1 MKTLINLLFS
11 IILLVN
17 FLPVNAQ
24 DLNFNLGKLDS
35 LYEESKHDLIKNN
48 LNVNS
53 EESDI
58 DSASDSDKPA
68 ILKGHVTKIPSGTKL
83 KIIVETPIDELA
95 SKVDDEVSFRIAED
109 LLVDEAIVVPAGSI
123 LVGKLT
129 EVNPAKR
136 LHKSGSTRIDFKS
149 LTLPDGIQVSVV
161 ASVLTH
167 SGLLKGKF
175 TKKNILLSSASII
188 GPTAAGVGAGLVA
201 DSSVLG
207 LGIGAA
213 AGAVAGLALYSFQK
227 GNMVDIKAGDEM
239 EIELTEEALVPAL
252 VSESENVI
260 EDGQKTFCELK

>member
-1 MKTLINLLFS
+1 MAN
-11 IILLVN
+11 
-17 FLPVNAQ
+17 
-24 DLNFNLGKLDS
+24 
-35 LYEESKHDLIKNN
+35 
-48 LNVNS
+48 
-53 EESDI
+53 
-58 DSASDSDKPA
+58 
-68 ILKGHVTKIPSGTKL
+68 
-83 KIIVETPIDELA
+83 
-95 SKVDDEVSFRIAED
+95 KVDDEVSFRIAED
-109 LLVDEAIVVPAGSI
+109 LLVDETIVVPSGST

-136 LHKSGSTRIDFKS
+136 LHKSGSVRIDFKN
-149 LTLPDGIQVSVV
+149 LALPDGTQIPVV

-188 GPTAAGVGAGLVA
+188 APTAAGVGAGLVA
-201 DSSVLG
+201 DSSALG
-207 LGIGAA
+207 VGIGAA

-252 VSESENVI
+252 ANESENVI